1 MCKIY
6 MSLVNIRYLVLI
18 FFLINFA
25 PNLRI
30 FTIISKVNILN
41 NCNSQILETM
51 PKESEW
57 S

>member
-1 MCKIY
+1 MCKIHI
-6 MSLVNIRYLVLI
+6 SLVNIRYLVLF
-18 FFLINFA
+18 FFLLNFA

-51 PKESEW
+51 LKESEW

>member
-1 MCKIY
+1 M
-6 MSLVNIRYLVLI
+6 YLTGQYQI
-18 FFLINFA
+18 SSTDFFLINFA